1 MNQHVRACFSP
12 NHVVRGKNTFQFNS
26 RFIYPRSHLAVR
38 NLDVD
43 ALIILFVLLQASAC
57 TGRSVQVRMYNSW
70 HEYIIVCTN
79 SAMMTTLEVLASS
92 AATELT
98 DIETELTTNPSPN
111 LFLSTE
117 KHIDCP
123 LNEVYLKLADI
134 KSFFLIDTEWVW
146 PSLRSWL

>member
-1 MNQHVRACFSP
+1 
-12 NHVVRGKNTFQFNS
+12 
-26 RFIYPRSHLAVR
+26 
-38 NLDVD
+38 
-43 ALIILFVLLQASAC
+43 
-57 TGRSVQVRMYNSW
+57 
-70 HEYIIVCTN
+70 
-79 SAMMTTLEVLASS
+79 MMTTLEVLASS

-134 KSFFLIDTEWVW
+134 KSFFLIDTE
-146 PSLRSWL
+146 